1 MNINNDSRTDAGRS
15 GDCACD
21 RMRGV
26 SQRRDETA
34 GGLCIRI
41 KIIVVNGSVSI
52 YIGLTHEPELIESQ
66 IRLWKYVNLYPGLAV
81 GFGCVLL
88 ILAVRM
94 FFAYRKN
101 KR

>member
-15 GDCACD
+15 GDSASD
-21 RMRGV
+21 SMRGF
-26 SQRRDETA
+26 SQRRNETA
-34 GGLCIRI
+34 GGLFIRI
-41 KIIVVNGSVSI
+41 MIFVVLGSVSI
-52 YIGLTHEPELIESQ
+52 YFGLTHEPELIESQ

-101 KR
+101 KH

>member
-1 MNINNDSRTDAGRS
+1 MNINSDNRTDAGRS
-15 GDCACD
+15 DEASSGS
-21 RMRGV
+21 MRGLPLG
-26 SQRRDETA
+26 RKETA
-34 GGLCIRI
+34 AGLFIRI
-41 KIIVVNGSVSI
+41 MIFVVLGSVSI
-52 YIGLTHEPELIESQ
+52 YFGLTHEPELIESQ